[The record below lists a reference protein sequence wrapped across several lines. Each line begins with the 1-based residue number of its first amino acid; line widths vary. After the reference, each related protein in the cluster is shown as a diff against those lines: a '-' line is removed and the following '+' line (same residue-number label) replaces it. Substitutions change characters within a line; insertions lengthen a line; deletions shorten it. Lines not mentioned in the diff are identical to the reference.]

1 MLTVSTPAG
10 YDGPM
15 APTSLAAAPTPERKR
30 RDAYHH
36 GNLRQAL
43 VDQAVRTIRTDGVE
57 ALTLRDVGA
66 HLRVSRTALYRH
78 FADKQALLV
87 AVATEGFRAFR
98 KELAQA
104 WEGGGRG
111 RDGFLAQGRAYL
123 RFALENP
130 SHYRVMFGGYVAKGE
145 CGAELAA
152 ESEAGFRVLL
162 DALVELQAQGLVR
175 RDPPQA
181 QAAFVWSAVHGA
193 AMLAIGGQDPRT
205 GAAAAAAA
213 YTVERVW
220 DAIKADVPTRV
231 RSRASRARRR

>member
-1 MLTVSTPAG
+1 MLTVSTPRGTMSA
-10 YDGPM
+10 M
-15 APTSLAAAPTPERKR
+15 TRAAAAAPAAPERKR
-30 RDAYHH
+30 RNAYHH

-98 KELAQA
+98 KELADA
-104 WEGGGRG
+104 WEGAGRG
-111 RDGFLAQGRAYL
+111 REGFLAQGQAYI
-123 RFALENP
+123 RFATENP
-130 SHYRVMFGGYVAKGE
+130 SHYRVMFGGYVAKGD

-152 ESEAGFRVLL
+152 ESEAGFRVLV
-162 DALVELQAQGLVR
+162 DALVELQHAGLVR
-175 RDPPQA
+175 RDPPLELA
-181 QAAFVWSAVHGA
+181 VFVWGAVHGA
-193 AMLAIGGQDPRT
+193 AMLAIGGQVVRPD
-205 GAAAAAAA
+205 AAPGAAAA

-220 DAIKADVPTRV
+220 DAVKTSAP
-231 RSRASRARRR
+231 